1 MIHLADTTKKSIRT
15 KLVANL
21 SDLLERAQLAHR
33 AGLQFGR
40 DRNIDVSLGYK
51 TKPEITDYL
60 SYYNRRGLAATI
72 VDAPAK
78 TTWRKTPIVTDET
91 EGKSDFSKE
100 WAKLRDKLNVYH
112 YLERVDRL
120 SGIGRYG
127 VLLIGT
133 KDGKLS
139 EELTAVTGPEQV
151 IFLSAFGEQH
161 VGIKTFVDD
170 TNNPRFGHPLE
181 YEIDLMGNLAS
192 GKGFN
197 KQKVH
202 WSRVIHIA
210 EGLLTDEVFGEPR
223 LQKVFDRLFDLDK
236 IVGSAAEGH
245 WQTAV
250 PGFELGAE
258 KDYADM
264 SDEDLLA
271 MKEEWQNY
279 IHGLQRLVA
288 IKGGKFTPI
297 KGEIADPT
305 AAFAVE
311 IQLISGKTGI
321 PQRILLGSERGNLAS
336 TQDQANWLGRI
347 AERQEQFAEPRILR
361 PLIDRFREIGAL
373 PAPDDGIY
381 KVEWPGLFYL
391 TDQEQAEV
399 YSKRADSVKAI
410 TGGFPL
416 DMFTVPELRVMIGF
430 EPEPDKEEITTHELD
445 ESNEEVM
452 AEFERLRGRRNG

>member
-1 MIHLADTTKKSIRT
+1 M
-15 KLVANL
+15 
-21 SDLLERAQLAHR
+21 
-33 AGLQFGR
+33 QFGS
-40 DRNIDVSLGYK
+40 DRNIDISLGYK
-51 TKPEITDYL
+51 AKPEIRDFL
-60 SYYNRRGLAATI
+60 SYYDRRGLAATI

-100 WAKLRDKLNVYH
+100 WAKLSDNLNVYH

-127 VLLIGT
+127 VLLIGA
-133 KDGKLS
+133 KDDKLLS
-139 EELTAVTGPEQV
+139 EELKVVTGPEQV

-161 VGIKTFVDD
+161 VGIKKFEDD
-170 TNNPRFGHPLE
+170 EHNPRFGHPLE

-192 GKGFN
+192 GKGLN
-197 KQKVH
+197 KQRVH

-236 IVGSAAEGH
+236 IVGSSAEGH

-250 PGFELGAE
+250 PGFALGAE
-258 KDYADM
+258 KEFADM
-264 SDEDLLA
+264 SDDDLKA

-279 IHGLQRLVA
+279 IHGLQRLVS
-288 IKGGKFTPI
+288 IKGGKFAPI

-305 AAFAVE
+305 AAFSVV

-347 AERQEQFAEPRILR
+347 AERQLQFAEPRILR
-361 PLIDRFREIGAL
+361 PLIDRLREIGAL
-373 PAPDDGIY
+373 SAPDGGTY

-391 TDQEQAEV
+391 TDEEQAEV
-399 YSKRADSVKAI
+399 YLKRANAVKAI
-410 TGGFPL
+410 TGGFPE
-416 DMFTVPELRVMIGF
+416 DIFTKPELRVMLGAS
-430 EPEPDKEEITTHELD
+430 PEPDKEEITTHELD
-445 ESNEEVM
+445 ESDKEVI
-452 AEFERLRGRRNG
+452 AEFEQLSTTD